1 MQASQRLRLL
11 AGRGGAV
18 QALAAGLNPAERPAA
33 GLLRDFAAALA
44 QRTGFSRGVAAS
56 AETAGTL
63 GGLSDR
69 HEALPMESTD
79 CCRKANETVAHGEGK
94 ASKFLVN
101 LTCSFSGAQNKGNVS
116 TSRAP

>member
-33 GLLRDFAAALA
+33 GLLRDFAAAFA
-44 QRTGFSRGVAAS
+44 ERTGFSRGIAAS

-79 CCRKANETVAHGEGK
+79 RYRKRRGNCSTRRGK
-94 ASKFLVN
+94 SK
-101 LTCSFSGAQNKGNVS
+101 
-116 TSRAP
+116 